1 MIEQWNIK
9 GELVINCNCEV
20 FCPCVISLGFHP
32 PTEGKC
38 QGWMCLNIED
48 GHYGDADL
56 TGLKAVVLLDIPG
69 NMSRGGWQVGIYV
82 DENAGEAASE
92 ALIKI
97 MSGHAKGTTGLLKVL
112 IAEVLDIRK
121 VPIEFQ
127 REGKKRS
134 ISVGRYIQGAIEP
147 VQGSDP
153 GQDVVV
159 KNSRYWVGPDI
170 VVGKAL
176 KSRVRDFGRAWDFGG
191 RSAELCAVDWSGPE
205 RK

>member
-1 MIEQWNIK
+1 
-9 GELVINCNCEV
+9 
-20 FCPCVISLGFHP
+20 
-32 PTEGKC
+32 
-38 QGWMCLNIED
+38 
-48 GHYGDADL
+48 
-56 TGLKAVVLLDIPG
+56 
-69 NMSRGGWQVGIYV
+69 V